1 MTLKQEARNRGIRV
15 TYDKDGKRVRK
26 PNSAIV
32 KEIRNHDESII
43 SERVEQTKGMIMMCK
58 AIMSTLDGRSETPK
72 KVKTPPPPPPPPP
85 TKIGNAKASSPP
97 TKNGNAK
104 AFLMN
109 ALKKNPKF
117 IKAKKNLG

>member
-26 PNSAIV
+26 PNSVIV

-58 AIMSTLDGRSETPK
+58 AIMSTLDGRSEAPK
-72 KVKTPPPPPPPPP
+72 KVKTPPPPPPPP
-85 TKIGNAKASSPP
+85 TKNGNAKASSPP
-97 TKNGNAK
+97 IKNGNAK
-104 AFLMN
+104 ASLMN

-117 IKAKKNLG
+117 IKAKKNLV

>member
-26 PNSAIV
+26 PNSVIV

-58 AIMSTLDGRSETPK
+58 DIMSTLDGRSEAPK
-72 KVKTPPPPPPPPP
+72 KVKTPPPPPPPP
-85 TKIGNAKASSPP
+85 TKNGNAKASSPP
-97 TKNGNAK
+97 IKNGNAK
-104 AFLMN
+104 ASLMN